1 MKKENTP
8 ALENIENPIEPMPDC
23 KAVRESRGLTL
34 RDLSQATKIRLSYLE
49 AIERGDFQLLPEP
62 IYSEMFIRTYAREVG
77 IDPEAIMVHYRQ
89 YRRKKEPPPPEVVLK
104 KEKVPSPSP
113 RRKFLRI
120 KFSFRA
126 VGWTITALVIVAFL
140 VSFFSSYMAGY
151 KKPDMVQ
158 SPVELKK
165 SPEEPA
171 PAMQTPAADQASPAP
186 AATGNGP
193 VSSTSDNKVYKLV
206 VEASET
212 TWLNIVEDDNP
223 SYEIL
228 LRAGERIQRESE
240 KFSIDI
246 GNAGGVTIYF
256 QGKSLGNI
264 GKSGQ
269 VIHLNLPEDSHED

>member
-1 MKKENTP
+1 M
-8 ALENIENPIEPMPDC
+8 
-23 KAVRESRGLTL
+23 
-34 RDLSQATKIRLSYLE
+34 
-49 AIERGDFQLLPEP
+49 
-62 IYSEMFIRTYAREVG
+62 
-77 IDPEAIMVHYRQ
+77 
-89 YRRKKEPPPPEVVLK
+89 LK

-228 LRAGERIQRESE
+228 LRRVNGFSAKARNFLSISE
-240 KFSIDI
+240 TPV
-246 GNAGGVTIYF
+246 G
-256 QGKSLGNI
+256 
-264 GKSGQ
+264 
-269 VIHLNLPEDSHED
+269 